1 MDPFRVI
8 LNLAQ
13 QSGRGLQQ
21 SLAILPVI
29 IKSGVTISSS
39 FFNEIQN
46 LIHPNNS
53 DFLQQSKTFL
63 RSLTLCLWVRSLGRQ
78 DLQHIIASIHVRL
91 SAHIS
96 NCLRNL
102 QDLPFA
108 YVIPFSV
115 QFCVKNLAL
124 LLGFP

>member
-13 QSGRGLQQ
+13 QSGRGLHQT
-21 SLAILPVI
+21 LAILPVI

-46 LIHPNNS
+46 LIHPTNF

-78 DLQHIIASIHVRL
+78 DLQLIIASIHARL
-91 SAHIS
+91 STHIS
-96 NCLRNL
+96 NCLKNRQN
-102 QDLPFA
+102 LPFA

-115 QFCVKNLAL
+115 QFCVENLAL
-124 LLGFP
+124 LLDCQ